1 MQDRLPNTYYVQ
13 KLEEAKDRTIDSDM
27 EKVYMEKIK
36 ELVED
41 ENTVKK
47 LLMKVLEDRGKII
60 TNLFSE
66 IPNLINLHIQ
76 VTAEVL
82 KAPTPVWLYS

>member
-1 MQDRLPNTYYVQ
+1 MQARLPNTHYVQ
-13 KLEEAKDRTIDSDM
+13 KIEEAKDRTIDSDM

-47 LLMKVLEDRGKII
+47 LLMKVLEDRGK
-60 TNLFSE
+60 LFPLCFTKS
-66 IPNLINLHIQ
+66 L
-76 VTAEVL
+76 T
-82 KAPTPVWLYS
+82 